1 MRESATDWRRTFRRR
16 VQVAVAVLVIWV
28 VGIEVRLA
36 YLQIFK
42 YDEMTA
48 RADRQHKRTIPLPA
62 KRGDILDRNGQLL
75 ATSHDADTIYAAPSM
90 IGSAARETVHK
101 LCQALGD
108 CDAEE
113 RKQLT
118 ERLGRTRDHFAH
130 VRRQVPREVAER
142 VMSLKLEGIGTFK
155 ESKRYYPNGDLG
167 AAVIGFVGTE
177 NRGLAGLE
185 HAYNRQIRG
194 EDGRVLIQNDAKG
207 RVFSSFAQPPTAGS
221 SLELTIDRFLQHI
234 TERALEAGVAAS
246 RALGGCAIIMDPHT
260 GEILAMANFPTF
272 DPNVYNRSTE
282 IARRNRCVQ
291 DVYEPGSTFKVVTAS
306 AAIEDKVMP
315 LGSTIETG
323 PGRILIGRR
332 VINEYRGH
340 NYGTLSFEDVIVKS
354 SNVGAVK
361 IGFRVG
367 TERLSR
373 FVNLFGF
380 GHRVSPDFPG
390 ENPGIVWSA
399 DSWTEGALAS
409 VSMGYQVG
417 VTPMQVVAAV
427 SAVANRGQYIEP
439 RVVRAAETGTLR
451 QTVKPKLLRTVISE
465 STAAALTAIMERV
478 VEAGTAKAAAIPGY
492 TIAGKTGT
500 AEKLVNGRYSPL
512 ENNVSF
518 VGFVPSRKP
527 ALSIIVMIDAPRAG
541 GNSGGS
547 VAAPVF
553 KSIAEPALRYL
564 AIPESIDTPAPILV
578 NAAVSGPTPVATS
591 LVKEPPEIPIVVTPT
606 LGPGMP
612 DLTGLSA
619 REAVGIAAE
628 IGLAPSLSG
637 DGVVIS
643 QSPAPGAPIADG
655 GGVRLNLS
663 RTQAHTVRRVAQ
675 P

>member
-1 MRESATDWRRTFRRR
+1 MRESAADWRRTFRRR
-16 VQVAVAVLVIWV
+16 VQVAVAVLAIWV

-42 YDEMTA
+42 YDEMVA

-90 IGSAARETVHK
+90 IGSAARETVRK

-207 RVFSSFAQPPTAGS
+207 RVFSSFSQPPTAGS

-234 TERALEAGVAAS
+234 TERALEAGVVREPGPRRVRHHHGS
-246 RALGGCAIIMDPHT
+246 RTRARSSRWRTSRPSI
-260 GEILAMANFPTF
+260 
-272 DPNVYNRSTE
+272 PNVYNRSTE
-282 IARRNRCVQ
+282 TARRNRCVQ

-306 AAIEDKVMP
+306 AAMEDKVMP

-332 VINEYRGH
+332 VIDEYRGH

-373 FVNLFGF
+373 FVDLFGF

-465 STAAALTAIMERV
+465 ATAAALTAIMERV

-500 AEKLVNGRYSPL
+500 AEKLVNGRYSPV

-518 VGFVPSRKP
+518 VGFVPSRNP

-553 KSIAEPALRYL
+553 KAIAEPALRYL

-591 LVKEPPEIPIVVTPT
+591 VVKEPPEIPIVVTPT

-619 REAVGIAAE
+619 REAMGIASE
-628 IGLAPSLSG
+628 IGLAPLAQRRRRRRFRSRRP
-637 DGVVIS
+637 
-643 QSPAPGAPIADG
+643 PAP
-655 GGVRLNLS
+655 RL
-663 RTQAHTVRRVAQ
+663 RTEASSG
-675 P
+675 